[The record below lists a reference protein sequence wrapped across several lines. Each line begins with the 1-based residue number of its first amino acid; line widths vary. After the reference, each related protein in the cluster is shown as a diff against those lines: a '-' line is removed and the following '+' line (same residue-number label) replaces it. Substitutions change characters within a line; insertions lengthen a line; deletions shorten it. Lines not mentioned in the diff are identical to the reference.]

1 MAIIVPILTQ
11 FDDKGIK
18 SAVREFDRAK
28 TSLGKFAAVG
38 EGFKAVGTSLT
49 RNVTLPLAVASAGIY
64 KLVQAGSTLQESI
77 SKTNAVFG
85 ANAREVQD
93 WSRTTSAAFGVSQ
106 QQALEAAGTYGN
118 LFRAFGLGSKQA
130 QDMSQNLV
138 ELAADMASFNN
149 VPIDDALLALRSGL
163 SGETE
168 PLKKFGV
175 ALTDARLKEEALR
188 LGLIKT
194 TSGTLPIA
202 IKSQA
207 AYSLILKDT
216 ALQQGDVA
224 RTSEGFANQMKFLQ
238 AEVTNVKAQLGT
250 ALLPVVLKFV
260 DVLREDVVPLVQ
272 RFADTMTNLNPK
284 FIEIGLKIG
293 LFVAAIGPLL
303 YIFGTLIGS
312 IKTFIEVFK
321 ILNLTFLLSPVG
333 LVIAGLVALSIVVI
347 RAWKTSDTFRQGIA
361 KLGNAFIGFVEGAI
375 NYAIKGLNFFIQTI
389 NKIIRGLKFFG
400 IDIEE
405 IGEISE
411 VAFGR
416 LSFSAVE
423 AKNSMGALA
432 AQTDTLGMN
441 VADQVVPA
449 IDDMNQGLNESS
461 SAMNKAKDAAKNAA
475 QAIVDNLEDSLR
487 KAESALEDIKGKFND
502 FKGAIGNTITGILDF
517 GKAAESEDF
526 LKGLADQATKAT
538 LFADK
543 VKQLVVLGLNERAIR
558 QVLDAG
564 FDAGSK
570 IADSIIIGGTT
581 VVEQINTLVDSI
593 FTVADQVGEFGAVAF
608 YDAGVKQAEAMVAGI
623 KATLEAARASLKG
636 LMDGLTTGGDNTSGG
651 TTSAGTGAKTY
662 IVKPGDTLGKIAAA
676 NNLSLKAILDANAK
690 FTSDPKYKG
699 GSTIFSGTTVKIPRL
714 ADGGIVLGATNA
726 IIGEAGPEAV
736 IPLSGKNAGGLGNT
750 FNITVNAGIG
760 TNGAQVGRDI
770 VEAIRKYERSSGQ
783 VFVRV

>member
-188 LGLIKT
+188 LGLIET

-224 RTSEGFANQMKFLQ
+224 RTSEGFAAQMKFLQ
-238 AEVTNVKAQLGT
+238 AEVSNVKAQLGT
-250 ALLPVVLKFV
+250 ALLPVVLQFV

-293 LFVAAIGPLL
+293 LFVAAVGPLL

-400 IDIEE
+400 VDIEE

-487 KAESALEDIKGKFND
+487 KAESALEDVKGKFND

-526 LKGLADQATKAT
+526 LKGLSDQATKAT

-570 IADSIIIGGTT
+570 IADSIIIGGAT

-593 FTVADQVGEFGAVAF
+593 FLVADQVGEFGAVAF

-623 KATLEAARASLKG
+623 KAELERAKSELKLVVETLPAGPSTPAQLPAAPGAKILPGPQKSTINLSK
-636 LMDGLTTGGDNTSGG
+636 L
-651 TTSAGTGAKTY
+651 TTSA
-662 IVKPGDTLGKIAAA
+662 VSKIASSMSGASDVAA
-676 NNLSLKAILDANAK
+676 RSYTALAQAYGVTRFA
-690 FTSDPKYKG
+690 KG
-699 GSTIFSGTTVKIPRL
+699 GI
-714 ADGGIVLGATNA
+714 ALGPTAA
-726 IIGEAGPEAV
+726 LIGEAGPEMV
-736 IPLSGKNAGGLGNT
+736 VPLSGANSVGMGST
-750 FNITVNAGIG
+750 YNITVNSGIG

>member
-38 EGFKAVGTSLT
+38 QGFKAVGTSLT
-49 RNVTLPLAVASAGIY
+49 KNVTVPLAVASAGIY

-149 VPIDDALLALRSGL
+149 VPIDDALTALRSGL

-168 PLKKFGV
+168 PLKRFGV
-175 ALTDARLKEEALR
+175 ALNDARLKEEALR
-188 LGLIKT
+188 LGLIET

-202 IKSQA
+202 IKAQA

-224 RTSEGFANQMKFLQ
+224 RTSEGFAAQMKFLQ
-238 AEVTNVKAQLGT
+238 AEVANVKAQLGT
-250 ALLPVVLKFV
+250 ALLPVILQFV

-293 LFVAAIGPLL
+293 LFIAAVGPLL

-321 ILNLTFLLSPVG
+321 LLNLAFLLSPVG
-333 LVIAGLVALSIVVI
+333 LVIAGLVALAIVVI

-461 SAMNKAKDAAKNAA
+461 TAMGKAKDAAKKAA
-475 QAIVDNLEDSLR
+475 QTIVDNLEDSLR
-487 KAESALEDIKGKFND
+487 KAESALDDVKGKFDN
-502 FKGAIGNTITGILDF
+502 FKNAIGSTVTGILNF

-526 LKGLADQATKAT
+526 LKGLAEQATQAT
-538 LFADK
+538 TFADK
-543 VKQLVVLGLNERAIR
+543 VKKLVVLGLNERAIR

-570 IADSIIIGGTT
+570 IADSIIIGGST
-581 VVEQINTLVDSI
+581 VVQQINTLVDSV
-593 FTVADQVGEFGAVAF
+593 FTVADQVGEYGAIAF
-608 YDAGVKQAEAMVAGI
+608 YDAGVKQAEAMVEGI
-623 KATLEAARASLKG
+623 KSQLAQAQAELKKFSDDAASVV
-636 LMDGLTTGGDNTSGG
+636 SGG
-651 TTSAGTGAKTY
+651 APSAPVVGGAPEAP
-662 IVKPGDTLGKIAAA
+662 KPQARKPI
-676 NNLSLKAILDANAK
+676 LSVSQVA
-690 FTSDPKYKG
+690 
-699 GSTIFSGTTVKIPRL
+699 TISKIPDAAERQYTALATALKNKTIRL
-714 ADGGIVLGATNA
+714 AKGGIVTGPTNA
-726 IIGEAGPEAV
+726 LIGEAGPEAV
-736 IPLSGKNAGGLGNT
+736 IPLSGKNAGGMGST
-750 FNITVNAGIG
+750 YNINVTAGIG
-760 TNGAQVGRDI
+760 TDGAVVGRQI
-770 VEAIRKYERSSGQ
+770 VDAIRKYERSSGQ

>member
-18 SAVREFDRAK
+18 SAVREFERAK
-28 TSLGKFAAVG
+28 TTLGKFGAIG
-38 EGFKAVGTSLT
+38 DGFKAIGTSLT
-49 RNVTLPLAVASAGIY
+49 KNVTVPLAVASAGIY
-64 KLVQAGSTLQESI
+64 KLVQAGSTLQESM

-85 ANAREVQD
+85 ANAQAVQN
-93 WSRTTSAAFGVSQ
+93 WSKTTSTAFGVSQ

-130 QDMSQNLV
+130 QDMSTRLV

-149 VPIDDALLALRSGL
+149 VPIDDALVALRSGL

-168 PLKKFGV
+168 PLKRFGV
-175 ALTDARLKEEALR
+175 ALNEVRLKEEALR
-188 LGLIKT
+188 LGLITT

-202 IKSQA
+202 IKTQA

-224 RTSEGFANQMKFLQ
+224 RTSGGFANQMKFLQ
-238 AEVTNVKAQLGT
+238 AEVSNVKAQIGT
-250 ALLPVVLKFV
+250 ALLPVVLQLV
-260 DVLREDVVPLVQ
+260 DVLRKDVVPLVQ
-272 RFADTMTNLNPK
+272 RFADNMTNLNPK
-284 FIEIGLKIG
+284 FIEVGLKIG

-303 YIFGTLIGS
+303 FIFGSLIGS

-389 NKIIRGLKFFG
+389 NKVIRGLKFFG
-400 IDIEE
+400 VDIEE

-461 SAMNKAKDAAKNAA
+461 SALSKAKDAAKSAA

-487 KAESALEDIKGKFND
+487 KAESALEDVKGKFND

-564 FDAGSK
+564 FEAGSK
-570 IADSIIIGGTT
+570 IADSIIIGGAT

-623 KATLEAARASLKG
+623 KAALESARAELKSL
-636 LMDGLTTGGDNTSGG
+636 
-651 TTSAGTGAKTY
+651 
-662 IVKPGDTLGKIAAA
+662 VDTLPTGPSAPSGPAVPETPNIEKPPVTRKPLLTVNQIASIGKLPDPATRHYTALATALQNKTIRM
-676 NNLSLKAILDANAK
+676 AK
-690 FTSDPKYKG
+690 
-699 GSTIFSGTTVKIPRL
+699 
-714 ADGGIVLGATNA
+714 GGIVTGPTNA
-726 IIGEAGPEAV
+726 LIGEAGPEAV
-736 IPLSGKNAGGLGNT
+736 IPLSGKNAGMGST
-750 FNITVNAGIG
+750 YNITVNAGIG

>member
-18 SAVREFDRAK
+18 SAIREFDRAK

-49 RNVTLPLAVASAGIY
+49 RNVTVPLAVASAGIY

-85 ANAREVQD
+85 SNARAVQD

-130 QDMSQNLV
+130 QEMSQNLV

-149 VPIDDALLALRSGL
+149 VPIDDALTALRSGL

-168 PLKKFGV
+168 PLKRFGV

-188 LGLIKT
+188 LGLIET

-207 AYSLILKDT
+207 AYALILKDT

-224 RTSEGFANQMKFLQ
+224 RTSQGFANQMKFLQ
-238 AEVTNVKAQLGT
+238 AEVSNVKAQIGT
-250 ALLPVVLKFV
+250 ALLPVVLQFV
-260 DVLREDVVPLVQ
+260 DVLRKDVVPLVQ
-272 RFADTMTNLNPK
+272 RFADNMTNLNPK
-284 FIEIGLKIG
+284 FIEVGLKIG
-293 LFVAAIGPLL
+293 LFVAAVGPLL
-303 YIFGTLIGS
+303 FIFGSLIGS

-333 LVIAGLVALSIVVI
+333 LVIAGLVALSIVII

-361 KLGNAFIGFVEGAI
+361 KLGNAFIGFAETVI
-375 NYAIKGLNFFIQTI
+375 NFVISQINAFLKRINFVIKVLKVFGVDI
-389 NKIIRGLKFFG
+389 N
-400 IDIEE
+400 E

-461 SAMNKAKDAAKNAA
+461 SALSKAKDAAKSAA

-487 KAESALEDIKGKFND
+487 KAESALEDVKGKFND

-570 IADSIIIGGTT
+570 IADSIIIGGST
-581 VVEQINTLVDSI
+581 VVQQINTLVDSI

-623 KATLEAARASLKG
+623 KAELERAKSELKLVVETLPAGPSTPAQLPAAPGAKIPPGPQKSTINLSK
-636 LMDGLTTGGDNTSGG
+636 L
-651 TTSAGTGAKTY
+651 TTSA
-662 IVKPGDTLGKIAAA
+662 VSKIASSMSGASDVAA
-676 NNLSLKAILDANAK
+676 RSYTALAQAYGVTRFA
-690 FTSDPKYKG
+690 KG
-699 GSTIFSGTTVKIPRL
+699 GI
-714 ADGGIVLGATNA
+714 ALGPTAA
-726 IIGEAGPEAV
+726 LIGEAGPEMV
-736 IPLSGKNAGGLGNT
+736 VPLSGANSVGMGST
-750 FNITVNAGIG
+750 YNITVNAGIG

>member
-28 TSLGKFAAVG
+28 TTLGKFGAIG
-38 EGFKAVGTSLT
+38 DGFKAIGTSLT
-49 RNVTLPLAVASAGIY
+49 KNVTVPLAIASAGIY

-85 ANAREVQD
+85 TNAQAVQN
-93 WSRTTSAAFGVSQ
+93 WSKTTSAAFGVSQ

-130 QDMSQNLV
+130 QDMSTRLV

-149 VPIDDALLALRSGL
+149 VPIDEALLALRSGL

-224 RTSEGFANQMKFLQ
+224 RTSQGFANQMKFLQ
-238 AEVTNVKAQLGT
+238 AEVSNVKAQIGT
-250 ALLPVVLKFV
+250 ALLPVVLQLV
-260 DVLREDVVPLVQ
+260 DVLRTSVIPLIQ
-272 RFADTMTNLNPK
+272 RFADFMTNLSPK
-284 FIEIGLKIG
+284 VIDVALKIG
-293 LFVAAIGPLL
+293 LFVAAVGPLL
-303 YIFGTLIGS
+303 FVFGTLIGS
-312 IKTFIEVFK
+312 IKTFIDVFR

-333 LVIAGLVALSIVVI
+333 LVVAGLVALSIVVI

-400 IDIEE
+400 VDIEE

-416 LSFSAVE
+416 LSFSAIE

-449 IDDMNQGLNESS
+449 IEDMNQGLNDSTT
-461 SAMNKAKDAAKNAA
+461 AMGKAKDAAKNAG

-487 KAESALEDIKGKFND
+487 KAESALDDIKGKFND
-502 FKGAIGNTITGILDF
+502 FKSAIGNTITGILDF

-543 VKQLVVLGLNERAIR
+543 VKKLVVLGLNERGIR
-558 QVLDAG
+558 QVLEAG
-564 FDAGSK
+564 FEAGSK
-570 IADSIIIGGTT
+570 IADYIIAGGETIVT
-581 VVEQINTLVDSI
+581 QVNQLSDAVAYVADEVGTMGAANFYQAGIDQGQALVD
-593 FTVADQVGEFGAVAF
+593 
-608 YDAGVKQAEAMVAGI
+608 GI
-623 KATLEAARASLKG
+623 KTALEKARAELKSLI
-636 LMDGLTTGGDNTSGG
+636 DGLTTGSGG
-651 TTSAGTGAKTY
+651 GAGGGGAEPDIKTKKTDTGNILQPGKLLTSTQFAKAANVLKTTGT
-662 IVKPGDTLGKIAAA
+662 AAA
-676 NNLSLKAILDANAK
+676 SYTALAYALQNKTVRMAK
-690 FTSDPKYKG
+690 
-699 GSTIFSGTTVKIPRL
+699 
-714 ADGGIVLGATNA
+714 GGIVTGPTNA
-726 IIGEAGPEAV
+726 LIGEAGPEAV
-736 IPLSGKNAGGLGNT
+736 IPLTGKNAGMGST
-750 FNITVNAGIG
+750 YNISVNAGIG

>member
-130 QDMSQNLV
+130 QEMSQNLV

-149 VPIDDALLALRSGL
+149 VPIDDALIALRSGL

-168 PLKKFGV
+168 PLKRFGV
-175 ALTDARLKEEALR
+175 ALNEVRLKEEALR
-188 LGLIKT
+188 LGLITT

-202 IKSQA
+202 IKTQA

-224 RTSEGFANQMKFLQ
+224 RTSQGFANQMKFLQ
-238 AEVTNVKAQLGT
+238 AEVSNVKAQIGT
-250 ALLPVVLKFV
+250 ALLPVVLQLV
-260 DVLREDVVPLVQ
+260 DVLRADIIPLIQ
-272 RFADTMTNLNPK
+272 RFADFMTNLSPK
-284 FIEIGLKIG
+284 VIDVALKIG
-293 LFVAAIGPLL
+293 LFVAAVGPLL
-303 YIFGTLIGS
+303 FIFGTLIGS
-312 IKTFIEVFK
+312 IKTFIDVFR

-389 NKIIRGLKFFG
+389 NKVIRGLKFFG
-400 IDIEE
+400 VDIEE

-461 SAMNKAKDAAKNAA
+461 TALGKAKDAAKNAA
-475 QAIVDNLEDSLR
+475 QAIVDNLEASLR
-487 KAESALEDIKGKFND
+487 KAESALEDVKGKFND

-526 LKGLADQATKAT
+526 LKGLADQATQAT
-538 LFADK
+538 KFADK

-564 FDAGSK
+564 FEAGSK
-570 IADSIIIGGTT
+570 IADSIIIGGST

-593 FTVADQVGEFGAVAF
+593 FLVADQVGEYGAVAF

-623 KATLEAARASLKG
+623 KAELERAKSELKLVVETLPAGPSTPAQLPAAPGAKIPPAPQKSTINLSKLTSSAVSKIASSMSGASDVAARSYTALAQAYG
-636 LMDGLTTGGDNTSGG
+636 VTRF
-651 TTSAGTGAKTY
+651 A
-662 IVKPGDTLGKIAAA
+662 
-676 NNLSLKAILDANAK
+676 
-690 FTSDPKYKG
+690 KG
-699 GSTIFSGTTVKIPRL
+699 GI
-714 ADGGIVLGATNA
+714 ALGPTAG
-726 IIGEAGPEAV
+726 IIGEAGPEMV
-736 IPLSGKNAGGLGNT
+736 VPLSGANSVGMGST
-750 FNITVNAGIG
+750 YNITVNAGIG